1 MSKRKHQI
9 RSRAGVVHLTNF
21 VCVRYVARIG
31 AMENTNTHDFR
42 VERLILTKTTESFNL
57 RITHGVLLR
66 QKSQSEGNEELAT
79 TIWT

>member
-1 MSKRKHQI
+1 
-9 RSRAGVVHLTNF
+9 
-21 VCVRYVARIG
+21 
-31 AMENTNTHDFR
+31 MENTNTHDFR

-57 RITHGVLLR
+57 RITHGVILR